1 MSQTA
6 TGRSSRW
13 PTGTEYAAA
22 VQQPSTSFSDPELQT
37 GRLTLTPLGIPA
49 SASGQNAIAFHMQA
63 AERPVAVRCLLSAN
77 DDGRLRYRA
86 LEEHVEAYHVPA
98 VVSATWL
105 DEGVRV
111 HGQWWPVV
119 VMPWVSGDPLHI
131 AIEDRLDDPARLSR
145 LADRWLDLVEILQ
158 DKEFAHGDY
167 QHGNVLLTDDDEF
180 ELVDLDGIWV
190 PDMGVGPPNE
200 YGHPN
205 YQHVNRSDT
214 DWGPY
219 VDTFSALVIAL
230 SMLALANDPG
240 LTRFMTGENLL
251 FVKTDFDE
259 PDTAEVWKA
268 LATSSSD
275 EVTDLTGRLH
285 AFARAGRP
293 PAMSVREVL
302 DASFDSFA
310 LADEPDPSPSQ
321 LAGGLPITPAA
332 DDWWNSDAP
341 VPPPSGARGADS
353 DSSDSYWKGGTDTG
367 IAASQ
372 PAAPGAP
379 GQPSTPP
386 GNPPSGNP
394 PSGPGTSGPR
404 PSDPGAPPPPGPA
417 ANHHHATP
425 PGPSGPPGVVTLAAA
440 RANAPRSSGLAKIT
454 GQPVLAGLVSGAV
467 AGLVGSILGGIL
479 QAISTQAQ
487 LDGGLFVG
495 MVAAMLGGMVHS
507 WPALNLS
514 NYALALRRFLIGAAV
529 GLVAGVVAVF
539 VADVMTR
546 ATLSVGDTRN
556 AVLVAYVWAL
566 TAALVGLAIGLLR
579 SPKAAAYAF
588 SGGAIAG
595 FVGGLVHGATS
606 AEFENRALKVN
617 GFDGQVLL
625 IASFVAMLIGVLVAF
640 AIRTAR
646 NGSLTVIEGPGQ
658 GTVIDFHTN
667 RVTLGGSSGDTLVV
681 KGRDLRAKAVQMEIG
696 DHHAEVTSEVAI
708 LVDGA
713 PQPQRFAMYSG
724 QVMAVAGVFIRLE
737 IKSEAGQGVRT

>member
-13 PTGTEYAAA
+13 PTGTEYAAS

-63 AERPVAVRCLLSAN
+63 ADRPVAVRCLLSAN

-98 VVSATWL
+98 VVAATWL

-167 QHGNVLLTDDDEF
+167 QHGNVLLTDDDVF

-230 SMLALANDPG
+230 SMLALSNDQS
-240 LTRFMTGENLL
+240 LSRFMTGENLL
-251 FVKTDFDE
+251 FVKTDFEE

-268 LATSSSD
+268 LAKSSSD
-275 EVTDLTGRLH
+275 EVVDLTGRLH

-293 PAMSVREVL
+293 PAMSVREAL
-302 DASFDSFA
+302 DASFDPSA
-310 LADEPDPSPSQ
+310 LGAEPDSAQSPTVT
-321 LAGGLPITPAA
+321 GGLPVTAA
-332 DDWWNSDAP
+332 TNEWWNAGGPTST
-341 VPPPSGARGADS
+341 PPGPSIGPPAGA
-353 DSSDSYWKGGTDTG
+353 DSYWKGGTDTG

-372 PAAPGAP
+372 PPTPGAP
-379 GQPSTPP
+379 GPVAV
-386 GNPPSGNP
+386 
-394 PSGPGTSGPR
+394 R
-404 PSDPGAPPPPGPA
+404 PGPA
-417 ANHHHATP
+417 APSPSAPGVSNGGP
-425 PGPSGPPGVVTLAAA
+425 PPQAGLASQVRQPAPSGPPGVISPAAA
-440 RANAPRSSGLAKIT
+440 RASAPRRSGLAKIT

-479 QAISTQAQ
+479 QAISTEAQ

-495 MVAAMLGGMVHS
+495 MIAAMLGGMVHS

-514 NYALALRRFLIGAAV
+514 NYTLALRRFLIGAAV
-529 GLVAGVVAVF
+529 GLVAGIVAVF

-625 IASFVAMLIGVLVAF
+625 IASFVAMLIGVLVAV

-667 RVTLGGSSGDTLVV
+667 KVTLGGSSSDTLVV
-681 KGRDLRAKAVQMEIG
+681 KGRDLASRAVQMDIG
-696 DHHAEVTSEVAI
+696 DHHAEVTSDISV

-713 PQPQRFAMYSG
+713 LQPRRFAMYSG

-737 IKSEAGQGVRT
+737 IKSESGQGVRP